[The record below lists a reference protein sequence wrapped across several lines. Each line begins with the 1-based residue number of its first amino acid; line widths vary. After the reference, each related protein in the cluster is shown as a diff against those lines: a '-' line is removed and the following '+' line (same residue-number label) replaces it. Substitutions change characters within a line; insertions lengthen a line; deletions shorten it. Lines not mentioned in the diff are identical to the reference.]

1 MESQDYKTEEA
12 VEAIGVCYQDHM
24 QKLNYLK
31 QMYNT
36 PDDVELSVSDPV
48 TGEDIVM
55 DEAARTVFKATLNMA
70 IQAIEEFPFA
80 PMDET
85 IQ

>member
-1 MESQDYKTEEA
+1 MESKDYKTEEA
-12 VEAIGVCYQDHM
+12 VEAISTCYQDHM

-55 DEAARTVFKATLNMA
+55 DEAARTVFKATLNMT